1 MQSFKNFINNRKLL
15 KFGETKNVS
24 FLFHLCQMKSF
35 VKKNIYKITI
45 TVIVCLK
52 SKLYLKTKYGNLLP
66 LTNICLISSILS
78 CFVMSFKTR

>member
-35 VKKNIYKITI
+35 VKKKIFI
-45 TVIVCLK
+45 K
-52 SKLYLKTKYGNLLP
+52 
-66 LTNICLISSILS
+66 
-78 CFVMSFKTR
+78 